1 MITKNNLARFIE
13 AQKGIYE
20 LALKEIKNG
29 NKTGHWMWFIFPQID
44 GLGFSERSTFYA
56 IKNKSEA
63 QEYVNHDILGKR
75 LIEISTE
82 LLNLHT
88 GKPGEVFGQIDS
100 LKLQS
105 SMTLFS
111 LLKHPNPVFQKVL
124 DKYFDG
130 MKDER
135 TIQLIKE
142 NEGES

>member
-44 GLGFSERSTFYA
+44 GLGFSEKSTFYA

-63 QEYVNHDILGKR
+63 VEYVNHDILGKR

-82 LLNLHT
+82 LLTLHT
-88 GKPGEVFGQIDS
+88 SKPAEVFGQIDS

-111 LLKHPNPVFQKVL
+111 LLSHTNPVFQKVL

-130 MKDER
+130 VKDGKTVR
-135 TIQLIKE
+135 LIKE
-142 NEGES
+142 NEGGL